1 MSYDLHNFKTGDVI
15 EAQPVNEMDA
25 QIKYNAD
32 NKVETSAVGAANG
45 VASLDPQGKIPKA
58 QIPISVTD
66 DSNGNVTM
74 TIG

>member
-1 MSYDLHNFKTGDVI
+1 MSYDLHNFKTGEVI
-15 EAQPVNEMDA
+15 EAWPVNEMDA
-25 QIKYNAD
+25 QIKYNAE